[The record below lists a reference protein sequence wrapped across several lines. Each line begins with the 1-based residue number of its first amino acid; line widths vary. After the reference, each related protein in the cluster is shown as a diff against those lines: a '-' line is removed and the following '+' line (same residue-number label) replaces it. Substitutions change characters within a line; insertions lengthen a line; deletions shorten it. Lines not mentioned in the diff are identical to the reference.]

1 MAVVETRDL
10 TKVFKEGQ
18 LGAVNHVNLE
28 TREGEFL
35 VFLGPSGSGKTTLL
49 RMIAGLEFSSAEVTI
64 RVHAF
69 LGRRDQ

>member
-18 LGAVNHVNLE
+18 LGAVNNVTFE

-35 VFLGPSGSGKTTLL
+35 DRKSV
-49 RMIAGLEFSSAEVTI
+49 V
-64 RVHAF
+64 
-69 LGRRDQ
+69 